1 MVVNTKRFGLIEV
14 EDEQVITFVAP
25 VLGFG
30 DLEKYIMIQPE
41 EERRPFEFLQSVEN
55 EDLTFIVTDPFV
67 FFKDYEFQLDS
78 HWLETLNIESD
89 KDIQVLVIVTARSAQ
104 DITCNLKAP
113 IVISR
118 IGNVAAQIVL
128 NQGGYSTQQ
137 PLIGVMRGDGVDAD
151 TIKE

>member
-1 MVVNTKRFGLIEV
+1 MIVNTRRFGMIEV

-30 DLEKYIMIQPE
+30 DLEKYILIQPDE
-41 EERRPFEFLQSVEN
+41 DRHPFEFLQSVEN

-78 HWLETLNIESD
+78 HWLETLNIESE
-89 KDIQVLVIVTARSAQ
+89 KDVRIKVIVTARSAQ
-104 DITCNLKAP
+104 DISCNLKAP

-118 IGNVAAQIVL
+118 AGSIAAQIVL
-128 NQGGYSTQQ
+128 DQGGYSTQQ
-137 PLIGVMRGDGVDAD
+137 PLMGIMKGAEADAD
-151 TIKE
+151 PIKE

>member
-1 MVVNTKRFGLIEV
+1 MIVNTRRFGSIEV

-30 DLEKYIMIQPE
+30 DLEKYIMVQPDE
-41 EERRPFEFLQSVEN
+41 DRHPFEFLQSVEN

-78 HWLETLNIESD
+78 HWLESLNIESVE
-89 KDIQVLVIVTARSAQ
+89 DIRVLVIVTARSAQ

-118 IGNVAAQIVL
+118 VGNIAAQIVL
-128 NQGGYSTQQ
+128 DQGKYSTQQ
-137 PLIGVMRGDGVDAD
+137 PLIKVKRGDGVDANP
-151 TIKE
+151 IKE